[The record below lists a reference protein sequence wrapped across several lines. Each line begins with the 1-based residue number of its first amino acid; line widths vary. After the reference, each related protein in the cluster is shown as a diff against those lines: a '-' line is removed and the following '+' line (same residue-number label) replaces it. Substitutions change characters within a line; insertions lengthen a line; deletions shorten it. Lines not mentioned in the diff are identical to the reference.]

1 MKTYKA
7 KRNLGDNY
15 TAEYSV
21 KAESKEEAERKIF
34 EMTGEHL
41 KITEK

>member
-7 KRNLGDNY
+7 KRALAENY
-15 TAEYSV
+15 TAEYFI

-34 EMTGEHL
+34 AMTGERL
-41 KITEK
+41 KVTEK